1 MAKCKTVVTL
11 LELPQSCTKPSISS
25 HVAHSVQMMASHV
38 SSFPHRTVVTVNIAK
53 SQGLYSSFTKRSKE
67 QNSALVTIGKI
78 DVDIPQHPVVLHGMV
93 ARSSRR
99 LSSTLQEFMRPPT
112 KTK

>member
-1 MAKCKTVVTL
+1 MHLKEMKDAL
-11 LELPQSCTKPSISS
+11 L
-25 HVAHSVQMMASHV
+25 HSVEKLVLMFGYNNV
-38 SSFPHRTVVTVNIAK
+38 CDFRTVVTVNIAK
-53 SQGLYSSFTKRSKE
+53 SQGLYSSVMKRSKE
-67 QNSALVTIGKI
+67 YNSALVTIGKI

-112 KTK
+112 KVR